1 MWNLHAVKWQFLPLS
16 HRNNKAVHFLVKT
29 RCSFTPVESSFAAW
43 IMCCLWW
50 KIVSLLS
57 IGIKKKVFL
66 NSNNRHIILVSSAIS
81 LTISEF
87 KVPEIAHY
95 GKRVIL
101 KVKTFFI
108 ILFWNLNWFNQN
120 RQQKTFNLTY
130 ALFPSSGSNSENML
144 SLFFW
149 SILSEIDVDY
159 LFDGQVDLNI
169 KPPKPS
175 HDLLS

>member
-1 MWNLHAVKWQFLPLS
+1 MWKRQNLVKNLLQLKCVIYMLWASQWGDNYSLN
-16 HRNNKAVHFLVKT
+16 HRKNKAVFFHFLMKT

-57 IGIKKKVFL
+57 IGIKKAVFL

-108 ILFWNLNWFNQN
+108 ISFWNLNWFNQN
-120 RQQKTFNLTY
+120 RQQSTFNLIV
-130 ALFPSSGSNSENML
+130 LFPSSRSNSENSL
-144 SLFFW
+144 SLFF
-149 SILSEIDVDY
+149 
-159 LFDGQVDLNI
+159 
-169 KPPKPS
+169 
-175 HDLLS
+175 